1 MNLAAR
7 IQGLAEPGG
16 ICVTDTVYQVVRGQ
30 SELTM
35 RPLGKQ
41 SLKNIAEP
49 VEVYA
54 VDRNFTASHH
64 PPPVPFSMP
73 APPKKW
79 LAPDCSLA
87 VLPLENVSGDPADTH
102 LCNGIVTDL
111 ISNLCRFRNLMV
123 IARHSSFLVAAHLTS
138 LREIG
143 QRLGVRYLMSGSFRR
158 AGKQIRITVDL
169 IEAESESTIWSE
181 RYDGSLAEI
190 FALQD
195 AVTATT
201 AARLAVHI
209 DMAERR
215 RLSAQSL
222 PRPAC
227 LRACSERT
235 GSQLPLPAGKQP
247 ACSAAL

>member
-1 MNLAAR
+1 MRARHWISPSKCSGNCPTRQPGRPSQEPIFYRVGIAIGDTIAGEDGVYGHSVNLAAR

-169 IEAESESTIWSE
+169 IEAGI
-181 RYDGSLAEI
+181 
-190 FALQD
+190 
-195 AVTATT
+195 
-201 AARLAVHI
+201 
-209 DMAERR
+209 
-215 RLSAQSL
+215 
-222 PRPAC
+222 
-227 LRACSERT
+227 
-235 GSQLPLPAGKQP
+235 GKHD
-247 ACSAAL
+247 LVGTL